1 MTNMFIAERN
11 LLCQNYVD
19 KARSVWICSTVDQ
32 SFSTLLKTNCPRGC
46 LLEGIMALSVVPQT
60 VAVIDDIHLLDFLC
74 IPGDHTLDSSNM
86 KVKGMLWGGKIE

>member
-19 KARSVWICSTVDQ
+19 KAQSVWICSTVVQ
-32 SFSTLLKTNCPRGC
+32 SFSTLLKANCPRGC

-74 IPGDHTLDSSNM
+74 ILFLHSEPLDLQSGTEFSASN
-86 KVKGMLWGGKIE
+86 